1 MPARL
6 AMTNFPTCAPG
17 SCSHVATAL
26 QAIRHLFALSTD
38 DHVRFHGSY
47 RGLSTHA
54 IERHTVIPIAV
65 LAVSFLTAHARAET
79 FSRPATTGNQLGFA
93 WAAIGSS
100 NVTRETPGWQT
111 TQVTDKHAN
120 ATISDK
126 TEGILSADNSLELI
140 CKTLQSSAGANDL
153 PLTFLMRLI
162 WQESRFEAFAVS
174 RAGARGIS
182 QFMPGTAARVGLQN
196 PFEVSDAIRKSAE
209 LLRDLEKQFGNLGL
223 AAAAYNAGPKRVQD
237 WLANRRTLPA
247 ETQAYVRVV
256 TGRTIDDWK
265 SSRSSGLSS
274 IVGKS
279 IPCPQLSKV
288 LAEQSAPTVTAGTEA
303 SAAPAS
309 WHEPA
314 WGIQLLGDDSKVSV
328 LEAYRQLQ
336 TRYKSVLG
344 QREPL
349 VLTSKVGRTGHWYRV
364 RVAADSFLEAQKLCS
379 SLEALGGRCLVQRN

>member
-1 MPARL
+1 M
-6 AMTNFPTCAPG
+6 
-17 SCSHVATAL
+17 AL
-26 QAIRHLFALSTD
+26 QAIRHLFALWTN

-47 RGLSTHA
+47 RGLSRHA
-54 IERHTVIPIAV
+54 IVRHTVLPIAA
-65 LAVSFLTAHARAET
+65 LALSFLTAHAHAEA
-79 FSRPATTGNQLGFA
+79 FLRPAATDNQLGLE
-93 WAAIGSS
+93 WAVIGSS
-100 NVTRETPGWQT
+100 YVTREIPGWQI
-111 TQVTDKHAN
+111 TQVIDKHAN
-120 ATISDK
+120 ANISEK
-126 TEGILSADNSLELI
+126 TKGLLSADNSLELI
-140 CKTLQSSAGANDL
+140 CQTLQSSAGANDL

-162 WQESRFEAFAVS
+162 WQESRFDAFAVS

-182 QFMPGTAARVGLQN
+182 QFMPVTAARVGLQN
-196 PFEVSDAIRKSAE
+196 PFEVSDAIRKSAG

-265 SSRSSGLSS
+265 SSRSSELSP

-279 IPCPQLSKV
+279 VPCPRLAKV
-288 LAEQSAPTVTAGTEA
+288 LAEQSAPPVTAGTEA

-309 WHEPA
+309 LHEPA

-328 LEAYRQLQ
+328 LGAYRQLQ

-379 SLEALGGRCLVQRN
+379 SLEALGGRCVVQRN